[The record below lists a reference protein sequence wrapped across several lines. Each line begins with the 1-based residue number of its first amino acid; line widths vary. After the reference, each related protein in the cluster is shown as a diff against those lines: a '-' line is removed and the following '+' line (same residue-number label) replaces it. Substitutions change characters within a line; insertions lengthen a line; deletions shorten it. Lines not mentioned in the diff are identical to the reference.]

1 MLALG
6 ELHAPDWQESS
17 RPVEENPVAPTPGQ
31 AAPSTTMFWVTVGAA
46 EDAIRSAAE
55 ALIAK
60 SERTTSPRI
69 FFMTDKLL
77 RRG

>member
-1 MLALG
+1 
-6 ELHAPDWQESS
+6 
-17 RPVEENPVAPTPGQ
+17 
-31 AAPSTTMFWVTVGAA
+31 MFWVTVGAA
-46 EDAIRSAAE
+46 EEAIRSAAE

-60 SERTTSPRI
+60 SERTTIPRI